1 MCKITRFTIEAFEN
15 VGKALLVSILDIFEK
30 NPYSRIPNTPY
41 KSIDN
46 IRKEIAMATT
56 KIDRFRK
63 EGNAK
68 KKANVHTKQGP
79 QTELPVPPGHYLSLT
94 QDVTGPQ
101 KVWSK
106 GPPARMA
113 LN

>member
-1 MCKITRFTIEAFEN
+1 MEDLSSDFYKNNPIPRFTIEAFEN

-30 NPYSRIPNTPY
+30 NPYSRIPNTTY

-68 KKANVHTKQGP
+68 KKAKRIA
-79 QTELPVPPGHYLSLT
+79 ELAYETFYKTFQEVCISF
-94 QDVTGPQ
+94 
-101 KVWSK
+101 KKNEIS
-106 GPPARMA
+106 
-113 LN
+113 